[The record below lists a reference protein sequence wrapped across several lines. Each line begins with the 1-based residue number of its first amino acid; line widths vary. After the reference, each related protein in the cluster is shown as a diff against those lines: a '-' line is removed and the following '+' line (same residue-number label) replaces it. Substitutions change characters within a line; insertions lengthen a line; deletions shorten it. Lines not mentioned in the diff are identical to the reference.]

1 MAAKQEALRSK
12 DPEGENSEASE
23 FKFCEA
29 KKPKGVH
36 GAKAT

>member
-29 KKPKGVH
+29 KDPKGVH